1 MVVGS
6 PKNRGVLTEQF
17 GRLLLVSAQCW
28 LLLISKEFF
37 AFVLVQDTVVIVH
50 GVLGGAFFSDG
61 VVVDDIVVG
70 LLQNLPR
77 MGHWL

>member
-6 PKNRGVLTEQF
+6 PKNRSVLTEQF
-17 GRLLLVSAQCW
+17 GRLLLVSALCW
-28 LLLISKEFF
+28 LLFISKEFF
-37 AFVLVQDTVVIVH
+37 AFVLIQDTVVIVH
-50 GVLGGAFFSDG
+50 GVLRSAFFSDG
-61 VVVDDIVVG
+61 VVVDDVVVG